1 MWLCIYVWIA
11 VWISMWI
18 SMWIFCESIWVKI
31 ASVFRSNTP
40 IENPL
45 EIHQRI
51 HWKIHGADFHL
62 RGGSWIFVVYL
73 FWAVGLFRFVT
84 LGHYKWWI
92 DMPRAIM
99 RMVSMA
105 RLWLPYDFVGVNVV
119 QKLTIR
125 LKSNCQFYP
134 RNATEKYKKNKNPQ
148 QIHSAVGRGRLLGLQ
163 LIPTVQWKCFRKFQI
178 KPQRLW
184 IQNPMFFV
192 RLRFVLQNTK

>member
-99 RMVSMA
+99 PMVSMA
-105 RLWLPYDFVGVNVV
+105 RLWLPYDFVGVKVV

-134 RNATEKYKKNKNPQ
+134 RNATEKYKKKQKSTANSLCCGPRTTVGATINPN
-148 QIHSAVGRGRLLGLQ
+148 SEV
-163 LIPTVQWKCFRKFQI
+163 K
-178 KPQRLW
+178 
-184 IQNPMFFV
+184 
-192 RLRFVLQNTK
+192 VLP